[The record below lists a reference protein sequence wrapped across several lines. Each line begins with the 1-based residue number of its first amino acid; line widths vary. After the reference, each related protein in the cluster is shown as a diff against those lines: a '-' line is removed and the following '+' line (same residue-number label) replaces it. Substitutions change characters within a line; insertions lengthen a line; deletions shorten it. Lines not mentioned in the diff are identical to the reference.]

1 MPDTNTSPAATLP
14 QGVIFDMDGLLLDTE
29 RLSRLS
35 FDALARARGVP
46 DPDFIFPQLVGRSR
60 DDHQMIF
67 ARHLPLGLDPV
78 TFDAEWKEAFQALL
92 TDHVPVKPGAET
104 VLAYLNGRR
113 IPCGLATSSAR
124 DKALTYLGRAGLLDY
139 FDVLVGGDEIPAS
152 KPAPDIYLEAAGRL
166 GVAPP
171 EVLAF
176 EDSDNGVRS
185 AHAAGMQIV
194 QIPDLARPSA
204 EVLAFGHLTA
214 TSLMEAAAKLGWPE
228 FPGIDMNDRDP
239 N

>member
-1 MPDTNTSPAATLP
+1 MPDTDSTPVALP
-14 QGVIFDMDGLLLDTE
+14 RGVIFDMDGLLLDTE

-35 FDALARARGVP
+35 FDALAREKEVP

-67 ARHLPLGLDPV
+67 ARHLPTGLDPV
-78 TFDAEWKEAFQALL
+78 VFDTEWKEAFQELL
-92 TDHVPVKPGAET
+92 ADHVPVKPGAET
-104 VLAYLNGRR
+104 MLVYLKGRG

-124 DKALTYLGRAGLLDY
+124 NKALTYLGRAGLLDY

-152 KPAPDIYLEAAGRL
+152 KPAPDIYLEAARRL
-166 GVAPP
+166 GVAPKD
-171 EVLAF
+171 VLAL

-194 QIPDLARPSA
+194 QIPDLAQPSA

-214 TSLMEAAAKLGWPE
+214 TSLLEVAEKLRWPE
-228 FPGIDMNDRDP
+228 FPSIDRND
-239 N
+239 